1 VLLREFSL
9 AAQVFED
16 SLQLVCQVLKHWAQ
30 SLRSNSR
37 LPPKRIFIL
46 AG

>member
-9 AAQVFED
+9 ATQVFED
-16 SLQLVCQVLKHWAQ
+16 SLQLVCQILKHRAL

-37 LPPKRIFIL
+37 MRSSETSF
-46 AG
+46 